1 MRGSKEETI
10 VLEQGNN
17 DQYDTPF
24 QDYIIGIDDRIRAI
38 RTSLGMIR
46 KDLSR
51 QSGVSERYIAQV
63 ETGKAN
69 ISVHMLWKIANSTG
83 DKIPE

>member
-10 VLEQGNN
+10 VLEQGNK

-46 KDLSR
+46 KDLSASPVYLSVTLLRLR
-51 QSGVSERYIAQV
+51 QARPISRY
-63 ETGKAN
+63 TCCGK
-69 ISVHMLWKIANSTG
+69 
-83 DKIPE
+83 